1 MANLSSEKKPI
12 LLIGSGGHARSCIEI
27 IETEHRYNIIGILDN
42 DKEVGQK
49 IYGYSVLGSDEM
61 LGQLSKEVHHIVIG
75 IGQVKTSEQRE
86 HYFCRA
92 VKLGYSL
99 PVIVAPSAHVSKHA
113 EIGIGTVVFHGA
125 TVNASSK
132 VGICNI
138 INSHALIEHDA
149 DIGDFCHISTGAIV
163 NGASSVGRRCFI
175 GSGTVI
181 VNNIKIADDTFLKAG
196 SIVKKN
202 V

>member
-1 MANLSSEKKPI
+1 MAKLSSDKEPI
-12 LLIGSGGHARSCIEI
+12 LLIGSGGHARSCIEV
-27 IETEHRYNIIGILDN
+27 IETGGLFRIFGILDN
-42 DKEVGQK
+42 EREIGQK
-49 IYGYSVLGSDEM
+49 IYGYSVLGTDEM
-61 LGQLSKEVHHIVIG
+61 LDHLLGEVQHIVIG
-75 IGQVKTSEQRE
+75 IGQLKNSERRE
-86 HYFCRA
+86 RYFYRA
-92 VKLGYSL
+92 LNLGYSL
-99 PVIVAPSAHVSKHA
+99 PVILASSARVSKHA

-149 DIGDFCHISTGAIV
+149 NIGDFCHISTGVIV
-163 NGASSVGRRCFI
+163 NGSSSVGHSCFI

-181 VNNIKIADDTFLKAG
+181 VNNVAVADNTFLGAG
-196 SIVKKN
+196 SVVKKN